1 MPSQISCASA
11 ATGVSF
17 EHPMIS
23 ATLTI
28 ILVVV
33 SVVGLRVA
41 LSRRVGTGDRLNL
54 GSVSQQWL
62 LMHKVEDR

>member
-1 MPSQISCASA
+1 
-11 ATGVSF
+11 
-17 EHPMIS
+17 MIS

-28 ILVVV
+28 ALVVV
-33 SVVGLRVA
+33 FVVGLRVA